1 MHQET
6 RRLIRELCGRAGMI
20 MEDSSATA
28 VLSGK
33 LDDVSL
39 RLLVANV
46 TADLEKATSLVSAAT
61 TLVSTLPNGAGQT
74 R

>member
-20 MEDSSATA
+20 MEDASATA
-28 VLSGK
+28 VLSEK
-33 LDDVSL
+33 LDDASL
-39 RLLVANV
+39 RLLVTNV
-46 TADLEKATSLVSAAT
+46 AVEIEKATSLIAAAT
-61 TLVSTLPNGAGQT
+61 TLVSTLSIGADQT

>member
-20 MEDSSATA
+20 MEDASATA

-33 LDDVSL
+33 LDDASL
-39 RLLVANV
+39 RLLVTNV
-46 TADLEKATSLVSAAT
+46 AAELEKATSLMTAAT
-61 TLVSTLPNGAGQT
+61 TLASTLPTEADRT